1 MRADL
6 QFSSAEQAVERD
18 LLRYYAAG
26 EPRPDFVARLE
37 QQLAAH
43 TAAAPASRPTRGFL
57 ERWLAAPRPIR
68 WAGAGLA
75 LLLILAV
82 TVAALGPQRVWAEV
96 QRLLGYVPGIGFVDL
111 AETRVLVAPVETT
124 RDGITVRVEQ
134 VIAEQDKTRVVVRS
148 EGLPPE
154 DALLPAGAAVPATA
168 RDASGLRLPDG
179 RTLTATEYSLRWG
192 AGTFTF
198 PALPAGVFA
207 ATLELD
213 RLPLVPAGA
222 APEAWRVALVLQPA
236 TGPLVAALYPQPYQ
250 PAGASDTHH
259 GITVSV
265 VDVAHSPDE
274 TVLKLRGE
282 WQNQDWEI
290 RGLGGGRR
298 LPALRDDVGHVYGW
312 APSSGSGSTI
322 VREVISVPRPPDGA
336 TPAPRS
342 LAVEQ
347 EIALAPLS
355 AFAHELTFE
364 LADLEAEAPAAG
376 SFLVTV
382 PPGARTG
389 DAWRLDVRLDVAGFP
404 VHITGA
410 RLYEETYQTQ
420 DGNLNSTV
428 LGFDV
433 AAVQDQNDASLAI
446 FRIDSPSPAWGSGP
460 GTLNLGEG
468 TMSVSLALERDAT
481 LAAGSVDVEVTGA
494 SVILHGPWLMHWP
507 IPGRAGDEGAP
518 APLHPAGA
526 TDRHDQVTLQLVE
539 AVHTDRLTE
548 LRIDLQD
555 PRAGMRLGGLVLW
568 DAATLRNSLV
578 FEDDRGR
585 RYEPGNSNTRWLQ
598 NGEATF
604 GPDGPQAGSQSLVL
618 PPVDP
623 LARRFTVTFPAIEVL
638 RPGAGSFVVT
648 VPADVELKD
657 QPQASGMKASAPW
670 PVDVAVPVG
679 DQTVRYT
686 QAVLTARRAE
696 LWLTLGSAPGAQG
709 VSGLCGMTI
718 TGPNGEAV
726 TSAQDN
732 FVMSP
737 GPCTFAPGFSPQD
750 AAGRLVP
757 GEYRVSFDGIAV
769 RVPGPWRLSWGRE

>member
-26 EPRPDFVARLE
+26 EPAPAFVARLE

-43 TAAAPASRPTRGFL
+43 PAAAQASRPTPGFL
-57 ERWLAAPRPIR
+57 ERWLAAPRPMR

-124 RDGITVRVEQ
+124 RDGVTVRVEQ

-148 EGLPPE
+148 EGLPSE
-154 DALLPAGAAVPATA
+154 DTLLPPGAAVPATA
-168 RDASGLRLPDG
+168 RDTFVLRLPDG
-179 RTLTATEYSLRWG
+179 RTLTTTEYSLRWG

-222 APEAWRVALVLQPA
+222 APEGWRVALVLRPA

-274 TVLKLRGE
+274 TVLKLRGV

-298 LPALRDDVGHVYGW
+298 LPALRDDAGHVYGW
-312 APSSGSGSTI
+312 APSSGSGSTV
-322 VREVISVPRPPDGA
+322 VREVVSVPRPPDGA

-364 LADLEAEAPAAG
+364 LADIEAEAPAAG
-376 SFLVTV
+376 SFRVTI

-389 DAWRLDVRLDVAGFP
+389 DAWPLDVRLDVAGFA
-404 VHITGA
+404 VRITGA
-410 RLYEETYQTQ
+410 RLYEEALQTQ
-420 DGNLNSTV
+420 DGNLNRTV

-446 FRIDSPSPAWGSGP
+446 FRIDSSSPAWGSGP
-460 GTLNLGEG
+460 GSLNLGEG

-481 LAAGSVDVEVTGA
+481 LAAGSVDVEVKSA
-494 SVILHGPWLMHWP
+494 SIILHGPWRMRWQ
-507 IPGRAGDEGAP
+507 IPGRTGDEGAP
-518 APLHPAGA
+518 ARLHPDGA
-526 TDRHDQVTLQLVE
+526 TDRHDGVTLQLVE
-539 AVHTDRLTE
+539 AVHTDRLTQ

-568 DAATLRNSLV
+568 DAATLRNGLV

-598 NGEATF
+598 NGEASF
-604 GPDGPQAGSQSLVL
+604 SPDGPQAGSQSLVL
-618 PPVDP
+618 PPVDL

-648 VPADVELKD
+648 VPADVELQD

-696 LWLTLGSAPGAQG
+696 LWLTLDSAPGVQG

-718 TGPNGEAV
+718 TGPHGEAV
-726 TSAQDN
+726 TSAQAN
-732 FVMSP
+732 FQMGP
-737 GPCTFAPGFSPQD
+737 GPCAFAPGFSPQD

-757 GEYRVSFDGIAV
+757 GDYRVSFDGIAV
-769 RVPGPWRLSWGRE
+769 RVPGPWRLSWER